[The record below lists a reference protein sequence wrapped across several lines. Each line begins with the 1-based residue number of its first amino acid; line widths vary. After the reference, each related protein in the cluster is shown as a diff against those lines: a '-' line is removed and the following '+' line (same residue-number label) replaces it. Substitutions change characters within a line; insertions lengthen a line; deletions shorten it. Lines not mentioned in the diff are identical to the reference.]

1 MYATKSAVKLEWKNA
16 SITGTQLRETVN
28 GQYYAYRIKPG
39 EWRAGRMMFNIETD
53 FRLIFSSFAV
63 AKAYCQRYESDK
75 VIIVGEE
82 AKQ

>member
-1 MYATKSAVKLEWKNA
+1 MYATKSAVNLEWKSA

-53 FRLIFSSFAV
+53 FRLTFSSFAV

-82 AKQ
+82 AK

>member
-1 MYATKSAVKLEWKNA
+1 
-16 SITGTQLRETVN
+16 
-28 GQYYAYRIKPG
+28 
-39 EWRAGRMMFNIETD
+39 MMFNIETD

>member
-1 MYATKSAVKLEWKNA
+1 MYATKSAVKLEWKSA

-28 GQYYAYRIKPG
+28 GQYYAYRIKPR

-53 FRLIFSSFAV
+53 FRLTFSSFAV

-82 AKQ
+82 AK

>member
-1 MYATKSAVKLEWKNA
+1 VGDSPPLL
-16 SITGTQLRETVN
+16 TGKRETVN